1 MKKAVLIELLL
12 LLCAAA
18 AKAQEMPVTDTTAIA
33 IPPALDST
41 LLGKDIYQYIVEA
54 NVEVNRS
61 PEVDSALVK
70 YISHNPARQL
80 HGYRISLFFDN
91 KQSARNESEN
101 VESLFKESFPTIPVY
116 RSYANPYFK
125 VVAGDYRTK
134 SDALRELPAVKK
146 LFPNAFII
154 KEYINFPRL

>member
-1 MKKAVLIELLL
+1 MKKAILTGLLL
-12 LLCAAA
+12 LFCAAA
-18 AKAQEMPVTDTTAIA
+18 VKAQEMPATDTTAITL
-33 IPPALDST
+33 PPTLDST
-41 LLGKDIYQYIVEA
+41 LLGKDIYQYAAEA
-54 NVEVNRS
+54 NIEINRN
-61 PEVDSALVK
+61 PAVDSALVK
-70 YISHNPARQL
+70 YISHNPSRQL
-80 HGYRISLFFDN
+80 HGYRIRLFFDN

-154 KEYINFPRL
+154 KEYINFPSL